1 MPRGGCSRPAQQEE
15 RALSHDM
22 VEKQPGK
29 KVSPCP
35 PLPPPHSPP
44 PAPPSPLLLPSP
56 CSPPLLLPLL
66 IFPLPSCSC
75 SPSPCSLEGRA
86 LSPGGRGACVGL
98 WHVQSGAVLGRVYL
112 FAFRWAAAAPFLLSM
127 CVTHHSSHQF

>member
-35 PLPPPHSPP
+35 LPPLPPPPAPWKDVPSPP
-44 PAPPSPLLLPSP
+44 GGGGRVLGCGMFSLEQSWGACTYLPFDGQ
-56 CSPPLLLPLL
+56 LLPL
-66 IFPLPSCSC
+66 FYC
-75 SPSPCSLEGRA
+75 PC
-86 LSPGGRGACVGL
+86 V
-98 WHVQSGAVLGRVYL
+98 
-112 FAFRWAAAAPFLLSM
+112 
-127 CVTHHSSHQF
+127 